1 MEMIA
6 FRQGK
11 MRSKCWLL
19 ASCQAISS
27 IAKALVKDK
36 NSRKDKMYSYTQ
48 SPLQD
53 RVEIRHEM
61 SYYLSSRRLEMLGK
75 HMSTVGPQVVR

>member
-36 NSRKDKMYSYTQ
+36 NSRKDKMYTLKVHYRIES
-48 SPLQD
+48 
-53 RVEIRHEM
+53 
-61 SYYLSSRRLEMLGK
+61 K
-75 HMSTVGPQVVR
+75 